1 MTPLPPHLRRKPD
14 PPPAVEVEEA
24 DLSMILYKRR
34 NGQFALA
41 ACRGTNKGCDK
52 FRAQKKPTRPCED
65 CVRCHNMEETVGEV
79 VERIRRGDA

>member
-1 MTPLPPHLRRKPD
+1 MTPLPPHLRR
-14 PPPAVEVEEA
+14 PPKTEVVEVDEA

-34 NGQFALA
+34 NGQFAMA

-65 CVRCHNMEETVGEV
+65 CIRCDNMEETVGEV
-79 VERIRRGDA
+79 VERIKRGDA